1 MKTIIKNLR
10 SQLLIALVEKT
21 KHTYIKLTNKKRK
34 RWTVTLADLAAYPKN
49 TLGKD
54 LGDFLRKENFDL
66 IAGLESHDVYHLLL
80 EYSTAVEEEAEMQF
94 FLLGNGKK
102 SLYAIGTSF
111 VAFLTMP
118 DQWLAFWRAYNRG
131 RQSIKVHSWDFQ
143 LLLNEE
149 TIQLRALINRQSVTQ
164 VIPSIF

>member
-1 MKTIIKNLR
+1 METILKNLR
-10 SQLLIALVEKT
+10 SQFLIALVEKT
-21 KHTYIKLTNKKRK
+21 KYRYIKLTNKKRK
-34 RWTVTLADLAAYPKN
+34 SWGINLTDLQTYPN
-49 TLGKD
+49 HTLGKD
-54 LGDFLRKENFDL
+54 LAIFLRKENFDL

-80 EYSTAVEEEAEMQF
+80 GYSTAVEEEAQMQL

-131 RQSIKVHSWDFQ
+131 NQSVKIHLWDFQ
-143 LLLNEE
+143 YLLKEE
-149 TIQLRALINRQSVTQ
+149 TIQLRTLINRQSITQ
-164 VIPSIF
+164 VIPSTF